1 MLTLTGTAAMPA
13 PHLQPV
19 TDRSAWRGEDLARL
33 PQEWTYRM
41 SAIEIAELE
50 AAVAAVKGGA
60 IASLGQDDFRM
71 PLLDASLARIAD
83 EVDFGRG
90 FCLVRGF
97 PAERYTEDECALVAW
112 AVASRLGRAI
122 TQNAA
127 GDLVGHVRDLGRK
140 LGEKNVRGYDSTSEL
155 RFHVDECDHSVLMCL
170 RTAKSGGVSA
180 VVSSAQVF
188 NQLLSTRPE
197 VLPKLFEGYV
207 FSLMGEERP
216 GVGPVS
222 DHLIPI
228 FSWHQGRM
236 SCRYTINTV
245 LQAAQY
251 GVTLSER
258 DREILFAPLE
268 AAKTPGL
275 ALSFA
280 QEPGDIQLLNCL
292 STLHHR
298 TSYEDFEE
306 PGKKRHLLRIW
317 LAAHR
322 PRPLAPEFEQ
332 RFNDGWSYR
341 RGIPVRERTPVDA
354 RPVGAA

>member
-1 MLTLTGTAAMPA
+1 MPA

-33 PQEWTYRM
+33 PQEWSYRL
-41 SAIEIAELE
+41 SATEVAELE
-50 AAVAAVKGGA
+50 AAVSAVKGRA
-60 IASLGQDDFRM
+60 IAGLGRDDFRI
-71 PLLDASLARIAD
+71 PVLDVSLARIAD

-97 PAERYTEDECALVAW
+97 PAERHTEEACALAAW
-112 AVASRLGRAI
+112 AMASRLGRVI
-122 TQNAA
+122 TQNAS

-140 LGEKNVRGYDSTSEL
+140 LGEKDVRGYDGNSEL

-170 RTAKSGGVSA
+170 RTAKSGGVSS

-188 NQLLSTRPE
+188 NQLLETRPD

-228 FSWHQGRM
+228 FSWHETRM

-251 GVTLSER
+251 GVPIPER

-268 AAKTPGL
+268 AARAPGL

-280 QEPGDIQLLNCL
+280 QEPGDIQFLNCL
-292 STLHHR
+292 ATLHQR
-298 TSYEDFEE
+298 TGYEDFEE
-306 PGKKRHLLRIW
+306 PERKRHLLRIW

-341 RGIPVRERTPVDA
+341 RGIPSRNFIP
-354 RPVGAA
+354 

>member
-1 MLTLTGTAAMPA
+1 MPV
-13 PHLQPV
+13 PHFEPV
-19 TDRSAWRGEDLARL
+19 TDRSAWRGEDLARV
-33 PQEWTYRM
+33 PQEWSYRM
-41 SAIEIAELE
+41 SAAEIAELE
-50 AAVAAVKGGA
+50 AAVAAVKGRA
-60 IASLGQDDFRM
+60 IADLGRDDFRM

-97 PAERYTEDECALVAW
+97 PADRHSVEECALAAW
-112 AVASRLGRAI
+112 AMASRLGRPI

-188 NQLLSTRPE
+188 NQLLATRPDA
-197 VLPKLFEGYV
+197 LPKLFEGYI

-228 FSWHQGRM
+228 FSWFANCM

-251 GVTLSER
+251 GAPVTEQE
-258 DREILFAPLE
+258 REILFSVLE

-275 ALSFA
+275 ALTFA
-280 QEPGDIQLLNCL
+280 QEPGDIQFLNCL

-298 TSYEDFEE
+298 TGYEDFEE
-306 PGKKRHLLRIW
+306 PERKRHLLRIW

-332 RFNDGWSYR
+332 RFNAGWSYR
-341 RGIPVRERTPVDA
+341 RGIPVRA
-354 RPVGAA
+354 RASVAAE

>member
-1 MLTLTGTAAMPA
+1 
-13 PHLQPV
+13 
-19 TDRSAWRGEDLARL
+19 
-33 PQEWTYRM
+33 
-41 SAIEIAELE
+41 
-50 AAVAAVKGGA
+50 VAAVKGRA
-60 IASLGQDDFRM
+60 IEGLGRDDFRM
-71 PLLDASLARIAD
+71 PALDASLARIAD

-97 PAERYTEDECALVAW
+97 PAGRHSAEECALVAW
-112 AVASRLGRAI
+112 AVASRLGRPI

-188 NQLLSTRPE
+188 NQLLATRPD
-197 VLPKLFEGYV
+197 VLPKLFEGYI

-228 FSWHQGRM
+228 FSWFANRM

-251 GVTLSER
+251 G
-258 DREILFAPLE
+258 API
-268 AAKTPGL
+268 
-275 ALSFA
+275 SA

-298 TSYEDFEE
+298 TSYEDFAE
-306 PGKKRHLLRIW
+306 PERKRHLLRIW

-332 RFNDGWSYR
+332 RFNAGWSYR
-341 RGIPVRERTPVDA
+341 RGIPVRA
-354 RPVGAA
+354 RESVAAQ

>member
-1 MLTLTGTAAMPA
+1 MPA

-19 TDRSAWRGEDLARL
+19 TDRSAWRGEDLARA
-33 PQEWTYRM
+33 PQDWIYRL
-41 SAIEIAELE
+41 SATEIAELE
-50 AAVAAVKGGA
+50 SAASAVKGREITGL
-60 IASLGQDDFRM
+60 SRDDFHL
-71 PLLDASLARIAD
+71 PVLDTSLTRIAH

-90 FCLVRGF
+90 FCLLRGF
-97 PAERYTEDECALVAW
+97 PAERHTDEECALVVW

-140 LGEKNVRGYDSTSEL
+140 LGDKNVRGYDGTSEL

-170 RTAKSGGVSA
+170 RTAKSGGLSA

-188 NQLLSTRPE
+188 NQLLATRPDA
-197 VLPKLFEGYV
+197 LAKLFAGYV

-228 FSWHQGRM
+228 FSWHENRM

-251 GVTLSER
+251 GAPISET
-258 DREILFAPLE
+258 DREILFSVQE

-298 TSYEDFEE
+298 TSYEDYAE
-306 PGKKRHLLRIW
+306 PERKRHLLRIW

-322 PRPLAPEFEQ
+322 PRPLAPEFEE
-332 RFNDGWSYR
+332 RFNGGWSFR
-341 RGIPVRERTPVDA
+341 RGIPVRA
-354 RPVGAA
+354 

>member
-1 MLTLTGTAAMPA
+1 MPA

-19 TDRSAWRGEDLARL
+19 TDRSAWRGEDLAHA
-33 PQEWTYRM
+33 PQDWTYRL
-41 SAIEIAELE
+41 SATEIAELE
-50 AAVAAVKGGA
+50 AAAAAVKGRA
-60 IASLGQDDFRM
+60 IADLRREDFHM
-71 PLLDASLARIAD
+71 PVLDSSLARIAD

-90 FCLVRGF
+90 FWLLRGF
-97 PAERYTEDECALVAW
+97 PAERHTVEECAFVAW

-140 LGEKNVRGYDSTSEL
+140 LGDKNVRGYDGTSEL

-170 RTAKSGGVSA
+170 RTAKSGGLSA

-188 NQLLSTRPE
+188 NQLLATRPDA
-197 VLPKLFEGYV
+197 LPKLFEGYV

-216 GVGPVS
+216 DVGPVS

-228 FSWHQGRM
+228 FSWFENRM

-251 GVTLSER
+251 GAPISDT
-258 DREILFAPLE
+258 DREILFSVQE

-298 TSYEDFEE
+298 TSYEDFDE
-306 PGKKRHLLRIW
+306 PDRKRHLLRIW

-322 PRPLAPEFEQ
+322 PRPLAPEFEE
-332 RFNDGWSYR
+332 RFNGGWSYR
-341 RGIPVRERTPVDA
+341 RGIPVRGRAPDVA
-354 RPVGAA
+354 GKVGAA

>member
-1 MLTLTGTAAMPA
+1 MLTRSGPAAMPA

-19 TDRSAWRGEDLARL
+19 TDRSAWRGEDLARA
-33 PQEWTYRM
+33 PQDWCYRM
-41 SAIEIAELE
+41 SAQEIAELE
-50 AAVAAVKGGA
+50 AAIAVAKDRP
-60 IASLGQDDFRM
+60 IAGLAREDFRL
-71 PLLDASLARIAD
+71 PVLDASLARIAD

-90 FCLVRGF
+90 FYLLRGF
-97 PAERYTEDECALVAW
+97 PARRHTDEECALAAW
-112 AVASRLGRAI
+112 AVASRLGRVI
-122 TQNAA
+122 TQNAG

-140 LGEKNVRGYDSTSEL
+140 LGEKDVRGYDSTSEL

-170 RTAKSGGVSA
+170 RAAKAGGVSA
-180 VVSSAQVF
+180 VVSSSQVF
-188 NQLLSTRPE
+188 NQLLAARPDA
-197 VLPKLFEGYV
+197 LPRLFEGYV
-207 FSLMGEERP
+207 FSLMGEQRP

-228 FSWHQGRM
+228 FSWHEGRM

-251 GVTLSER
+251 GAPLSER
-258 DREILFAPLE
+258 DRDILFAVLE

-292 STLHHR
+292 ATLHHR
-298 TSYEDFEE
+298 TSYEDFDEAE
-306 PGKKRHLLRIW
+306 KKRHLLRIW

-341 RGIPVRERTPVDA
+341 RGIPVR
-354 RPVGAA
+354 GAFAA

>member
-1 MLTLTGTAAMPA
+1 MPA
-13 PHLQPV
+13 PHLEPV
-19 TDRSAWRGEDLARL
+19 TDRSAWRGEDLARV

-41 SAIEIAELE
+41 SVAEIAELE
-50 AAVAAVKGGA
+50 AAVAAVKGRA
-60 IASLGQDDFRM
+60 IEGLGRDDFRM
-71 PLLDASLARIAD
+71 PALDASLARIAD

-97 PAERYTEDECALVAW
+97 PAGRHSAEECALVAW
-112 AVASRLGRAI
+112 AVASRIGRPI

-188 NQLLSTRPE
+188 NQLLATRPD
-197 VLPKLFEGYV
+197 VLPKLFEGYI

-228 FSWHQGRM
+228 FSWFANRM

-251 GVTLSER
+251 GAPISDQE
-258 DREILFAPLE
+258 REILFSVLE
-268 AAKTPGL
+268 AVKTPGL
-275 ALSFA
+275 ALTFA

-298 TSYEDFEE
+298 TSYEDFAE
-306 PGKKRHLLRIW
+306 PERKRHLLRIW

-332 RFNDGWSYR
+332 RFNAGWSYR
-341 RGIPVRERTPVDA
+341 RGIPVRA
-354 RPVGAA
+354 RESVAAQ